1 MQHFLI
7 VCLHVETLT
16 MCGRKGRGKLEVG
29 LLRNIRL
36 EPESKPGFWTWLVF
50 QWLKIQI
57 PMQGIWVWSL
67 LLEDSTCLGT
77 TKPGYHNYW
86 SPCATILRPVHPRA
100 HVKWSEDA
108 QSCLTLCDPMD
119 CSLLC
124 SSVHGIFQARVLEW
138 VAISF
143 SI

>member
-57 PMQGIWVWSL
+57 PMQGI
-67 LLEDSTCLGT
+67 
-77 TKPGYHNYW
+77 
-86 SPCATILRPVHPRA
+86 
-100 HVKWSEDA
+100 
-108 QSCLTLCDPMD
+108 
-119 CSLLC
+119 
-124 SSVHGIFQARVLEW
+124 
-138 VAISF
+138 
-143 SI
+143 